1 MFTSTPPSTTVAAL
15 VFGLA
20 TSIHCVGMCG
30 PLACGLGNLAKSE
43 GERLTAAVIYHGS
56 RLFSYGLFGALWGV
70 LGRQLLAW
78 FFNSPAVLLPWVL
91 VAVLLIMACGWDKKI
106 PRPAILDRFATR
118 LRFRTSRFSACG
130 AAAAM
135 GLLTPF
141 LPCGPLYLIFAA
153 SGAAGAAASGAAGAA
168 AKGAEFTLAFGL
180 GTVPL
185 LWLAHHQF
193 HRIRQKLT
201 PQSMTRLRR
210 SLALVTAL
218 MLVWRLH
225 ATSPVSYH
233 DKSPEKSKAAT
244 EELPSC
250 CHPVNPR

>member
-1 MFTSTPPSTTVAAL
+1 MFTSNALPTTTIAAL
-15 VFGLA
+15 GFGLA

-43 GERLTAAVIYHGS
+43 GERLTAATLYHGT
-56 RLFSYGLFGALWGV
+56 RLFSYGLIGAVCGA
-70 LGRQLLAW
+70 LGRQPLAW

-106 PRPAILDRFATR
+106 PRPAILNRFAAR
-118 LRFRTSRFSACG
+118 LRFRSSRFSAYG

-141 LPCGPLYLIFAA
+141 LPCGPLYLIFATSLLA
-153 SGAAGAAASGAAGAA
+153 GSAAM
-168 AKGAEFTLAFGL
+168 GAEFTLAFGL

-193 HRIRQKLT
+193 HRIRGKLT
-201 PQSMTRLRR
+201 PLAMARLRR
-210 SLALVTAL
+210 GLALVTAL

-225 ATSPVSYH
+225 GTIPQSFH
-233 DKSPEKSKAAT
+233 GKSPEETKPAT

-250 CHPVNPR
+250 CH